1 MVINKYTLPRRPL
14 INLKGLATCSPIPLA
29 TSSMLGSFG
38 KDVPKKDGAGATV
51 VFLIDGTTVMAF
63 FIDGAFE
70 GRLL

>member
-1 MVINKYTLPRRPL
+1 
-14 INLKGLATCSPIPLA
+14 
-29 TSSMLGSFG
+29 MLGSFG

-51 VFLIDGTTVMAF
+51 VFLIDGTTVMTF

>member
-1 MVINKYTLPRRPL
+1 MPKEGE
-14 INLKGLATCSPIPLA
+14 LKE
-29 TSSMLGSFG
+29 
-38 KDVPKKDGAGATV
+38 DVPKKDGAGATV